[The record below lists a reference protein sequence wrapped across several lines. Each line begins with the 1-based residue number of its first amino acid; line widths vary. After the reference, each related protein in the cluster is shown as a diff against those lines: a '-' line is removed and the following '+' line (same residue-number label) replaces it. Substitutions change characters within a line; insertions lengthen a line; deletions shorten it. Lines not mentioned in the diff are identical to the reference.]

1 MRPPPICAQSCPKT
15 AGNVLQGH
23 MLVSRQSVQK
33 VTKVAKVKGQ
43 STGRTYT
50 SKYRGVHQ
58 TFPTKR
64 WEAQFRCTDTYP
76 DCTHFPL
83 LALCTRTGR
92 QILSLRM
99 PRVSPPRRC
108 YVGTL

>member
-1 MRPPPICAQSCPKT
+1 MVGA
-15 AGNVLQGH
+15 AVLQGH

-64 WEAQFRCTDTYP
+64 WEAQFRCAASQP
-76 DCTHFPL
+76 DRTHLQLPCMFRIGTANVRL
-83 LALCTRTGR
+83 QQSESCRRWSGVLA
-92 QILSLRM
+92 
-99 PRVSPPRRC
+99 
-108 YVGTL
+108 